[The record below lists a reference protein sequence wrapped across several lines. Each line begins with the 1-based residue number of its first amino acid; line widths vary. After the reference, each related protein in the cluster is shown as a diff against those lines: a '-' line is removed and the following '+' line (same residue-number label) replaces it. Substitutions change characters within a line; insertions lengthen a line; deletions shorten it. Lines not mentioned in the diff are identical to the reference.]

1 MGQKVNPYGF
11 RLGYI
16 KTWHSNWY
24 VKNNYAV
31 ILQQD
36 LAIRNY
42 IETELAQAAIAK
54 TEITRTAD
62 QVKVTV
68 YSAKP
73 GVAIGKKGTGIEKIR
88 NDLKKIT
95 NCPLFFNIAEV
106 KRPDSEAKLI
116 AENIA
121 QQLEKRVAFRR
132 AMKKVMTSAFRSGVK
147 GIKIK
152 CSGRLGGAEIART
165 EGYAEKKVPLHT
177 LRADIDYN
185 TAQAKTTFGIGST
198 AQFDGTLTDKALSA
212 AIVDVL
218 EEMSNTIQA
227 RQWRTDIL
235 AVEDGQVYVSGGPSQ
250 GLVPGDRLIVMKA
263 GKTVTSSQTGIGIEL
278 PSTEVAELE
287 VVSSFGSGDLGE
299 GSISRV
305 ISGSVKELSSNIYV
319 VSK

>member
-24 VKNNYAV
+24 VKNNYAE

-42 IETELAQAAIAK
+42 IDTELAQAAIAK

-106 KRPDSEAKLI
+106 KRPDAEAKLI

-147 GIKIK
+147 GIKVK

-185 TAQAKTTFGIGST
+185 TAQAKTTFGIIGV
-198 AQFDGTLTDKALSA
+198 K
-212 AIVDVL
+212 V
-218 EEMSNTIQA
+218 
-227 RQWRTDIL
+227 W
-235 AVEDGQVYVSGGPSQ
+235 VY
-250 GLVPGDRLIVMKA
+250 K
-263 GKTVTSSQTGIGIEL
+263 
-278 PSTEVAELE
+278 
-287 VVSSFGSGDLGE
+287 GE
-299 GSISRV
+299 
-305 ISGSVKELSSNIYV
+305 IY
-319 VSK
+319 K

>member
-16 KTWHSNWY
+16 KSWHSNWY
-24 VKNNYAV
+24 VKNNYAN
-31 ILQQD
+31 IFQQD

-42 IETELAQAAIAK
+42 IDTELSQAAIAK

-88 NDLKKIT
+88 TDLKKIT

-106 KRPDSEAKLI
+106 KRPDAEAKLI

-147 GIKIK
+147 GIKVK

-177 LRADIDYN
+177 LRADIDYS
-185 TAQAKTTFGIGST
+185 TALAKTTYGIIGV
-198 AQFDGTLTDKALSA
+198 K
-212 AIVDVL
+212 V
-218 EEMSNTIQA
+218 
-227 RQWRTDIL
+227 W
-235 AVEDGQVYVSGGPSQ
+235 VY
-250 GLVPGDRLIVMKA
+250 K
-263 GKTVTSSQTGIGIEL
+263 
-278 PSTEVAELE
+278 
-287 VVSSFGSGDLGE
+287 GE
-299 GSISRV
+299 
-305 ISGSVKELSSNIYV
+305 IY
-319 VSK
+319 K